1 METDGQ
7 VAAYLQQS
15 RLGSDG
21 HDLAS
26 SRTHS
31 QLSDVGN
38 EREMPASFGRKE
50 LGPRFSWR
58 ISTSKKKNVIIPGA
72 KIS

>member
-1 METDGQ
+1 MVRTQ

-26 SRTHS
+26 TLTHS
-31 QLSDVGN
+31 RLSDVGN

-50 LGPRFSWR
+50 RGPT
-58 ISTSKKKNVIIPGA
+58 STPLSPVTLETEKKNQ
-72 KIS
+72 KL